1 MLTALVV
8 LAATALM
15 ATYLPV
21 RRALGANPIASL
33 RDG

>member
-8 LAATALM
+8 LGATALM

-21 RRALGANPIASL
+21 RRALAANPIASL